1 MLTFPVKQLI
11 LQSRRSQSHNEVG
24 KQKVHARSDHKGK
37 SVLTSDGGNVLFNV
51 LLLNMDIGLDCTKL
65 MAAGRNAVRLKLVFD
80 SVGV

>member
-1 MLTFPVKQLI
+1 
-11 LQSRRSQSHNEVG
+11 
-24 KQKVHARSDHKGK
+24 
-37 SVLTSDGGNVLFNV
+37 VLTSDGGNVLFNV